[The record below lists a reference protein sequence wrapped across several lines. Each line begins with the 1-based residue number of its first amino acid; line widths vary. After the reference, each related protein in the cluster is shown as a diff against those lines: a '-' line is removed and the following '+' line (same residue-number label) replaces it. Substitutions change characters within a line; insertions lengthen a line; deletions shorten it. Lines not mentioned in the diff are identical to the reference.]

1 MAEPRYLEGDDF
13 ALGLNQPCDICE
25 AKDGEQHC
33 DCGNC
38 DCGEP
43 DPDRMY
49 DEMMEG

>member
-13 ALGLNQPCDICE
+13 ALGINQPCDS
-25 AKDGEQHC
+25 C
-33 DCGNC
+33 DNKECS
-38 DCGEP
+38 CGEP